1 MQLGSGVAVVQA
13 GSCNSDST
21 PSLGTSIC
29 RRCLKSPQKKDQ
41 KEKAGVGLEN
51 TEELE
56 HVLSNKFS

>member
-1 MQLGSGVAVVQA
+1 MPQV
-13 GSCNSDST
+13 
-21 PSLGTSIC
+21 PK
-29 RRCLKSPQKKDQ
+29 KSPKKDQ